1 MSRRLRM
8 RRILAI
14 KNEKAKKVTSV
25 IIPEPIVEVE
35 PVIIPEPIVE
45 AIAIKPI
52 KPTQKPV
59 TKTLKPKSTKR
70 TSSRTKK

>member
-1 MSRRLRM
+1 MNRRLRM

-14 KNEKAKKVTSV
+14 KNEKAKKVTS
-25 IIPEPIVEVE
+25 
-35 PVIIPEPIVE
+35 VIIPEPIVE